1 MSVYHFPV
9 QRQQFRNGIFYDSV
23 FMPAYPE
30 AEEAKNAEVVFFS
43 LTSEQNRP
51 AAEEW
56 RRHLSALSGV
66 PFETMSVADLGYYVY
81 EEANGED
88 FFRLLMENILTFVK
102 GRLFVITDRP
112 DLLSRLID
120 VFDDEIRMAVFTP
133 FIRYHGDEIEA
144 SVPGFKKMIKTAKLK
159 SLSLLGIQNY
169 YLSYEDIHFLQRNH
183 NVEYVR
189 LAEITKNTDTIEPYL
204 RHADVVAVLPEAVE
218 PEAYNIPVGIASGD
232 ILKSVYLSALSPLN
246 KQFWTGIQRKSL
258 PLSALMLWHYL
269 RGTYNKITDF
279 PFIKRTK
286 LKKITVQK
294 NNLKKCYFFNPI
306 TGRYWVEEPEKSRSV
321 EGLLPCTEDNYVFFK
336 QNGEE
341 LKNNNHLF

>member
-1 MSVYHFPV
+1 MSVYHFPI

-51 AAEEW
+51 SAEEW

-66 PFETMSVADLGYYVY
+66 PFETMPVADLGYYVY
-81 EEANGED
+81 EDTAGDD
-88 FFRLLMENILTFVK
+88 FFSPLMENILTFVK

-112 DLLSRLID
+112 NFLNRLID
-120 VFDDEIRMAVFTP
+120 LSENEIRMAVFTP
-133 FIRYHGDEIEA
+133 YIRYYGSEYESSLPD
-144 SVPGFKKMIKTAKLK
+144 FMKMSESEKLK
-159 SLSLLGIQNY
+159 NLSLLGIQNY
-169 YLSYEDIHFLQRNH
+169 YLSYDDIRFLQKNDH
-183 NVEYVR
+183 IEFLR
-189 LAEITKNTDTIEPYL
+189 LSEITNNIDEVEPYI
-204 RHADVVAVLPEAVE
+204 RHADVVAILPASIETKTHFV
-218 PEAYNIPVGIASGD
+218 PLGISSAD
-232 ILKSVYLSALSPLN
+232 ILKSVYFSALSPLN
-246 KQFWTGIQRKSL
+246 KQFWIGMQNTSL
-258 PLSALMLWHYL
+258 SLSALMFWHYL
-269 RGTYNKITDF
+269 RGTYNKISDF

-294 NNLKKCYFFNPI
+294 NNLKKRYFFNPI

-336 QNGEE
+336 QYGDV
-341 LKNNNHLF
+341 LKNDNQLF